1 MGAKYSARF
10 SLATVATQIEPSLVQ
25 SLDLGCISSLSFSRA
40 LLLAPE
46 RMGGLN
52 HCSTQDI
59 RNSIVLNRL

>member
-25 SLDLGCISSLSFSRA
+25 SSDLGCINSLSFSTA
-40 LLLAPE
+40 LFPPD

-52 HCSTQDI
+52 HCSIQEF
-59 RNSIVLNRL
+59 RNA